1 MRPIALL
8 TDFGL
13 TDRYVGVV
21 HAVLEKFAP
30 GVPRI
35 DLAHLIPPGDI
46 WEASFQLRCA
56 WPFLPAGCVV
66 MAVVDPGVGT
76 GRRVLAAALGKR
88 FLVAPDNGL
97 AACLGPGSHVVAL
110 DWKKMEI
117 PEPSRTFHGR
127 DLIAPAAARLALGTE
142 LGDLGEKVDPD
153 LLVACP
159 LPEPEP
165 LTSGY
170 SVTVLSVDRFGNLA
184 TNLPA
189 ASVGG
194 ESTAAWSAEA
204 KARRGGVY
212 AEGDPGEVV
221 LLEGSSGL
229 LELAVNGGSAA
240 KATGLKRGD
249 NVRVTN
255 LDDGDD

>member
-1 MRPIALL
+1 MRPVALL

-21 HAVLEKFAP
+21 HAVLEKHAP

-35 DLAHLIPPGDI
+35 DLGHLIPPGDI

-66 MAVVDPGVGT
+66 MVVVDPGVGT
-76 GRRVLAAALGKR
+76 GRRVLAAAVGKR

-97 AACLGPGSHVVAL
+97 AASLGPGSEVVAL
-110 DWKKMEI
+110 DWRKMEI

-127 DLIAPAAARLALGTE
+127 DLMAPAAARLALGCRLGE
-142 LGDLGEKVDPD
+142 LGEEVDPD
-153 LLVACP
+153 LAVACP

-170 SVTVLSVDRFGNLA
+170 SATVLSADRFGNLT

-189 ASVGG
+189 SSVGDG
-194 ESTAAWSAEA
+194 STAAWTAEI
-204 KARRGGVY
+204 KARRVGVY
-212 AEGDPGEVV
+212 KDGEPDEVV

-249 NVRVTN
+249 TVRITN
-255 LDDGDD
+255 LNDGDE